1 MESQILIKNVI
12 LFNSNETIK
21 NIRYFSTNSLLII
34 AENSAFKLCI
44 FAKDMEIFFTF
55 NLIYTCGLCK
65 DLFSDKIFIYY
76 NENICYEKKPN
87 NSIYLNVM
95 KDIILKMEN
104 V

>member
-1 MESQILIKNVI
+1 
-12 LFNSNETIK
+12 
-21 NIRYFSTNSLLII
+21 
-34 AENSAFKLCI
+34 
-44 FAKDMEIFFTF
+44 MEIFFTF

-65 DLFSDKIFIYY
+65 DLFSDKIYKYY
-76 NENICYEKKPN
+76 NENKCYEKKPN